1 MQIVDD
7 LSSRVAHGFP
17 PADRHRKLF
26 FKPGNRPELEVKPMH
41 DDSELERLFSI
52 PEACRILGFER
63 SALYTRIKA
72 GSLKAVKLDGRVKI
86 PRAELAKYLATATP
100 MSA

>member
-1 MQIVDD
+1 MY
-7 LSSRVAHGFP
+7 
-17 PADRHRKLF
+17 
-26 FKPGNRPELEVKPMH
+26 

-63 SALYTRIKA
+63 SAIYTRIRA
-72 GSLKAVKLDGRVKI
+72 GSLRAVKLDGRVKI
-86 PRAELAKYLATATP
+86 PRREIAKYLATAVP